1 MSMLTAQGII
11 TPTEAPVA
19 RKVLTAAAF
28 TYVVAALV
36 SIMQIVYL
44 LGVARR

>member
-1 MSMLTAQGII
+1 
-11 TPTEAPVA
+11 
-19 RKVLTAAAF
+19 VLTAAAF
-28 TYVVAALV
+28 TYIVAALI